1 MGFDNSQVLGKTLSS
16 LLDSSIGGM
25 TTVVPSE
32 STIREYLINV
42 FGKYKKLLSR
52 FGINQHT
59 ISDVDLL
66 CEAILRAHQL
76 YLDEN
81 IPEAYQVFS
90 DAMKVCPIP
99 TTTLH
104 KDMKLYRARTELQT
118 NSKEFYHVPFNQ
130 RFLCSNNR
138 FSIAGYPCLYLGCSP
153 EICLCEIKNQK
164 SSCIEIQLKDNL
176 NVADLTLNV
185 LSFDSLL
192 QRDDPMQLL
201 NIFPLLVSCYLIYQ
215 PGDWDKIKF
224 REEYI
229 IPQLLTMY
237 IRNEMKN
244 VDGIRYFTAQIEYL
258 FSNDDQYKNVVLFT
272 NCRDNQ
278 IYDQQLINKFVWRDE
293 SIKTYNT
300 SDKK

>member
-1 MGFDNSQVLGKTLSS
+1 MGFDNTQAIGTIVSS
-16 LLDSSIGGM
+16 LLEGSIGGM
-25 TTVVPSE
+25 TTVVSSE
-32 STIREYLINV
+32 STIREYLIDV
-42 FGKYKKLLSR
+42 FGKYKKLLSS

-81 IPEAYQVFS
+81 LPEAYQVFS

-104 KDMKLYRARTELQT
+104 KDMKLYRARTELLT
-118 NSKEFYHVPFNQ
+118 DSKEFYHIPFNK
-130 RFLCSNNR
+130 RYLCSNFR

-153 EICLCEIKNQK
+153 EICLCEIRNQK
-164 SSCIEIQLKDNL
+164 SSCIEIKLKENL

-185 LSFDSLL
+185 LSIGSLL
-192 QRDDPMQLL
+192 QSDAPIQLL
-201 NIFPLLVSCYLIYQ
+201 TIFPLLVSCYLIYQ
-215 PGDWDKIKF
+215 PGDWDKIMF

-258 FSNDDQYKNVVLFT
+258 FSNDNQYKNVVLFT

-278 IYDQQLINKFVWRDE
+278 IYDQQLLNKFDWRDE
-293 SIKTYNT
+293 NIKNYNT
-300 SDKK
+300 SEK